1 MKLIFDPRAEKFIK
15 SLSDKDIAKVLEYI
29 DLFEDYGFGL
39 DQRYLKKVK
48 GSIWELRPKRIR
60 LFIFKGTKKKIIIH
74 ASYKKSQKI
83 AKKDLE
89 TIEARIKQYI

>member
-1 MKLIFDPRAEKFIK
+1 MKLIFDPMAEKFIK
-15 SLSDKDIAKVLEYI
+15 SLSDKDVAKVLEYI

-60 LFIFKGTKKKIIIH
+60 LFIFKGTKKHIIIH
-74 ASYKKSQKI
+74 VNYKKTQKI
-83 AKKDLE
+83 ARKDLK
-89 TIEARIKQYI
+89 IIDARIKQYR